1 MATQNSTRNSVGVK
15 SQSNN
20 AAKQPVSTAKTTR
33 RVAESREQ
41 WQVIFDY
48 SVSLVVAYTRG
59 NKPEGDVRKGF
70 AFGPVADQ
78 PHSRAY
84 AQSLIGGFITNKAG
98 KVLKDFADLAKRE
111 SREQIAYAILLDTK
125 LAKDGTEGAK
135 RILAKAEPKRERAFA
150 EAVLAELSKPEPKA
164 APKGAKAKGEGKTT
178 KPAPKGAKAKQSA
191 KSAPKGSKTKQP
203 KPKAK

>member
-1 MATQNSTRNSVGVK
+1 MATQNSTRNTNGVK
-15 SQSNN
+15 SEKNN
-20 AAKQPVSTAKTTR
+20 AAKQPVSNAKSTR
-33 RVAESREQ
+33 RVVETRDQ
-41 WQVIFDY
+41 WVVIFDY
-48 SVSLVVAYTRG
+48 AVSLVVAYTRG
-59 NKPEGDVRKGF
+59 NKPDGDVRKGF
-70 AFGPVADQ
+70 AFGPIADQ

-150 EAVLAELSKPEPKA
+150 EAVLTELSKPEPK
-164 APKGAKAKGEGKTT
+164 
-178 KPAPKGAKAKQSA
+178 PAPKRGKAKSEAKPA
-191 KSAPKGSKTKQP
+191 KSAPNGGSKPKQT